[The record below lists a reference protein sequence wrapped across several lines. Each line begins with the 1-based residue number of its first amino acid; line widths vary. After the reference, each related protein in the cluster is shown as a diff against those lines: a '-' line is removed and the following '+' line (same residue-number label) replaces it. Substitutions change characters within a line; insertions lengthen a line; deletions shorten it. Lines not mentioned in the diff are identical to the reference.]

1 MAGELATLAA
11 DMTPYMTTALSA
23 YGGAV
28 LAKVRDD
35 TADATVGLGR
45 RLLQLIFGRRHDG
58 EPLPVV
64 LVDVIEDPGDADYLG
79 ALRTAIRKALE
90 ANPAMLAE
98 VREIL
103 AQARPNVTGN
113 QRARAD
119 RGGVAQNV
127 TAGRDAF
134 VVAKGD
140 ATIYQSA
147 D

>member
-1 MAGELATLAA
+1 MAGELAALAA
-11 DMTPYMTTALSA
+11 DMTPYITTALSA

-45 RLLQLIFGRRHDG
+45 RLLQLIFGRKNDG

-64 LVDVIEDPGDADYLG
+64 LADVIENPSDADYLG
-79 ALRTAIRKALE
+79 TLRAAIRKVLE

-98 VREIL
+98 AREML
-103 AQARPNVTGN
+103 AEARPNVTGN
-113 QRARAD
+113 QSAQAD
-119 RGGVAQNV
+119 RHGVAQTV

-134 VVAKGD
+134 VIAKGD
-140 ATIYQSA
+140 QTIYRTT